1 MKAYLD
7 IPEDRTI
14 KVAGDRATHFKVS
27 VDYSKGGINYF
38 SYKSEPRG
46 YYLYVT
52 PVRREDGFERSAL
65 MGDGASFKVLLKQ
78 VNRLNRKSLELAK
91 TIVQGHLHQLLPL
104 LLDANRE
111 GILALTQ
118 KMKEAL

>member
-1 MKAYLD
+1 MKTYLQ
-7 IPEDRTI
+7 IPEDRTV

-27 VDYSKGGINYF
+27 VDYDKGGVNYF
-38 SYKSEPRG
+38 TYKTSPRG

-52 PVRREDGFERSAL
+52 PVVREDGFERSVLLGESA
-65 MGDGASFKVLLKQ
+65 GFKVLLKETTRLHRPTLLKV
-78 VNRLNRKSLELAK
+78 VNTVLAQ
-91 TIVQGHLHQLLPL
+91 TDALLPL

-111 GILALTQ
+111 GILALTA